1 MSALP
6 LGRAATAAPRR
17 MSIPHLRQLLLVVM
31 TVSVVAFT
39 FGVYGLV
46 QRIFRN
52 FGPGVERDLI
62 WKTVRGAE
70 ELAHSADL
78 GLAVKDAKLVAA
90 GFGDY
95 LQSDDLLGIAA
106 IAADGTLVATAGELP
121 ESLNGLFS
129 GPPSTERRAPGYFVA
144 WEPAAIEGSPVGKV
158 AIAIK
163 TRRLVESQALLRRL
177 SLGTA
182 ATGITILVLGVLF
195 VNFFTRSI
203 VERDRQLADYASGL
217 EHKVAERTAE
227 LDRANEEMR
236 LVLDNVQQGF
246 VTVTLEGVMAEE
258 RSTIVDRW
266 FGPPPLDRTFATLIG
281 PSDAKAAA
289 WFSIG
294 CDGLR
299 DGFMPPAVVLD
310 QFPKQ
315 MNAGDRT
322 LRLNYIGIGE
332 GEAPER
338 LLVVI
343 SDVTDELARERVERD
358 ARELTRAVQRIT
370 SDRAGFEQ
378 FLAEAA
384 VLVKQIL
391 AGTDG
396 AEKRLI
402 HTLKGNCK
410 IFGVD
415 SVAESCD
422 RLETQL
428 QDEARGATDL
438 ERARLSADWNRWAS
452 LVAGVLG
459 RRRNTVE
466 VDERDYQK
474 LLAALRSATGYRE
487 LIALVESWRL
497 EPVSLRLARLA
508 DKTRYLA
515 QRLHKSA
522 LTVHVQ
528 EDGLRLDGAEWTPFW
543 TAFVHAVNNAVDHG
557 IEASE
562 VREAQG
568 KPPGGNLWLR
578 EEEIGGAVVI
588 SLRDDGRGIDWP
600 RLAKKAEAAGL
611 PHTSRDDLIAAL
623 FAEGIS
629 TRDAASQISGR
640 GVGLSALWSATAA
653 LGGRIDVVSEPN
665 LGTTFS
671 FCFRDG
677 RRDAARE
684 PGPWASRQG
693 EPLETRRSSVST
705 GGEG

>member
-1 MSALP
+1 
-6 LGRAATAAPRR
+6 
-17 MSIPHLRQLLLVVM
+17 MSIPRLRQLLLVVM

-62 WKTVRGAE
+62 WKTLRGAE

-78 GLAVKDAKLVAA
+78 GLAVKDTKLAAA

-144 WEPAAIEGSPVGKV
+144 WEPSAIEGSVVGKV

-163 TRRLVESQALLRRL
+163 TRRLVESQALLRRM

-182 ATGITILVLGVLF
+182 ATGITILVLGMLF
-195 VNFFTRSI
+195 VNFFTHSI

-246 VTVTLEGVMAEE
+246 ITVTLDGVMAEE

-266 FGPPPLDRTFATLIG
+266 FGPPPPDRTFVTLIG

-289 WFSIG
+289 WFGIG

-322 LRLNYIGIGE
+322 LRLNYIGIGA
-332 GEAPER
+332 GEVPER

-384 VLVKQIL
+384 AIVKQIL
-391 AGTDG
+391 AGADG

-428 QDEARGATDL
+428 QDEARGANDL

-474 LLAALRSATGYRE
+474 LLAALQSALGHRE
-487 LIALVESWRL
+487 LIALVAGWRL

-515 QRLHKSA
+515 ERLHKNA

-528 EDGLRLDGAEWTPFW
+528 EDGLRLDGAEWAPFW
-543 TAFVHAVNNAVDHG
+543 TALVHAVTNAVDHG
-557 IEASE
+557 IEAPE
-562 VREAQG
+562 AREARG

-578 EEEIGGAVVI
+578 EEESGGAIVI

-600 RLAKKAEAAGL
+600 RLAEKAEAAGL
-611 PHTSRDDLIAAL
+611 PHISRDDLVAAL

-629 TRDAASQISGR
+629 TRDAASQTSGR
-640 GVGLSALWSATAA
+640 GVGLSALWSATTA
-653 LGGRIDVVSEPN
+653 LGGRIDVVSAPN
-665 LGTTFS
+665 EGTTFS
-671 FCFRDG
+671 FCFGNG
-677 RRDAARE
+677 RRDAAGE
-684 PGPWASRQG
+684 PDKWASTRE
-693 EPLETRRSSVST
+693 EPLETRRSSVSR
-705 GGEG
+705 GSEG